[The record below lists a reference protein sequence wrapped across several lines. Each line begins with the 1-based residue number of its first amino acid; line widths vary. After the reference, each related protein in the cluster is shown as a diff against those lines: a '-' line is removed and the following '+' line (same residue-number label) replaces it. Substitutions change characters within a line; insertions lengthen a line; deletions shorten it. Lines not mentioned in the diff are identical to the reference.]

1 MADHIATAIAEG
13 DYWVIDIPGVG
24 TTQADSVENIEDMAV
39 DLVTAR
45 THAAP
50 QDVHIEVRIV

>member
-1 MADHIATAIAEG
+1 MAEYIATAIAEG